1 MKISFTCSYIDFF
14 FQKYLYESR
23 HRHALNRQR
32 GSGGIFVNQPQGP
45 GEPMPNK
52 ETSEAH
58 ETNTQT
64 NGNAIQ
70 ILSNSDVNIPV
81 VTQAQD
87 LLCLD
92 T

>member
-1 MKISFTCSYIDFF
+1 M
-14 FQKYLYESR
+14 
-23 HRHALNRQR
+23 
-32 GSGGIFVNQPQGP
+32 NQPQGP

-52 ETSEAH
+52 ETSEAQ

-70 ILSNSDVNIPV
+70 ILSSDVNIPV

>member
-1 MKISFTCSYIDFF
+1 MNFSFTCPFIEF

-70 ILSNSDVNIPV
+70 ILSSDVNIPV